1 MIKGLGHLIRT
12 MFGAKRPAPAL
23 PSFMVGAVE
32 GDLVAVPPASD
43 DVLRRAMEAASESAM
58 QADANSHRSV
68 QLVRVGDEEPQTLPT
83 LFLHGKAREAEP
95 LTTIEDVM
103 AFPESQEEPD
113 CEVPRLETLLT
124 FQEIV
129 EGAPL
134 ASQDVLKHAQ
144 ALNFAPEVPVVAA
157 PIVSEIAEM
166 FAGTVEIQDLTT
178 AEPVLEHAT
187 EVLAEVQD
195 APAAMAEKA
204 DETEGDQ
211 DWVTIYD
218 PQVSEVMQEV
228 DVVTIVDEL
237 AEDATHAQSR
247 VPQENVA
254 EMVSELTDR
263 AEVDD
268 VVPVED
274 QVPAVEEQP
283 KADVS
288 QQELESNLEEIETPL
303 VPAPLEAMPP
313 KESGVEPE
321 MEIASE
327 PLDEQVE
334 EQVAEQAV
342 AAKKPAKRKSPAKK
356 KDAPATKR
364 KKSAKAFPDDA
375 VFLTDAVIWSQCG
388 SWREFWLPPTD
399 ANSSQRVEE
408 FRTLAAAGKFTIWGL
423 PGEGPAGEG
432 NEWTAIAATHWK
444 KAGFDPL
451 AFLAGR
457 ENAFSQAPA
466 PKSKTKKPAEP
477 AKYRSLMVSKAAIEE
492 LFGAA
497 EQATAAV
504 A

>member
-43 DVLRRAMEAASESAM
+43 DVLRRAMEAASEVAENARS
-58 QADANSHRSV
+58 NSHRSV
-68 QLVRVGDEEPQTLPT
+68 QLIGAGDGEPHELPT

-95 LTTIEDVM
+95 LTSVEDVM
-103 AFPESQEEPD
+103 AFPAPEPD
-113 CEVPRLETLLT
+113 EPCDVPRLETLLT
-124 FQEIV
+124 FQEII
-129 EGAPL
+129 ENAPL
-134 ASQDVLKHAQ
+134 ASQDVLEHAL
-144 ALNFAPEVPVVAA
+144 ALDLPTEVSMAA
-157 PIVSEIAEM
+157 EPIVAEIAEM
-166 FAGTVEIQDLTT
+166 FAGTSGMQDLTVAELALEQVSEVAAEAEAASAPI
-178 AEPVLEHAT
+178 AEPPHE
-187 EVLAEVQD
+187 AEV
-195 APAAMAEKA
+195 E
-204 DETEGDQ
+204 Q

-218 PQVSEVMQEV
+218 PPVLEAVHEEVL
-228 DVVTIVDEL
+228 VTIVD
-237 AEDATHAQSR
+237 ASAQSN
-247 VPQENVA
+247 EVA
-254 EMVSELTDR
+254 EVQPV
-263 AEVDD
+263 AEQSVAEPAAQD
-268 VVPVED
+268 VEAIQEEPSTLVEE
-274 QVPAVEEQP
+274 PAVEATLSTE
-283 KADVS
+283 VS
-288 QQELESNLEEIETPL
+288 
-303 VPAPLEAMPP
+303 A
-313 KESGVEPE
+313 EPE
-321 MEIASE
+321 MQIAGE
-327 PLDEQVE
+327 PVTEQIE
-334 EQVAEQAV
+334 EQPVS
-342 AAKKPAKRKSPAKK
+342 AKKPAKRKSPAKK

-364 KKSAKAFPDDA
+364 KKASKAFPEDA

-408 FRTLAAAGKFTIWGL
+408 FRTLAAAGSFTIWGL
-423 PGEGPAGEG
+423 PGEGPVCEG
-432 NEWTAIAATHWK
+432 NEWTAITPAHWK

-466 PKSKTKKPAEP
+466 PKSKSKKPAEP